1 MGEIMR
7 KEDIN
12 LTGLNLYLYA
22 TIDWKA
28 KGVNNTIQRSI
39 STSDVL
45 FFSLLPLTGIL
56 GESKAE

>member
-28 KGVNNTIQRSI
+28 KGVNNTIQIYFYFRCPF
-39 STSDVL
+39 L
-45 FFSLLPLTGIL
+45 LLPLLGIL